1 MNVLQYKVVHDLK
14 IYQKL
19 EDKIEPSWKL
29 SFKVELKNKMAHEW
43 AGSSNIWVKID
54 YERDLI
60 RIGLWTWYLLKSGG
74 QNLVELKIEL
84 QSGA

>member
-1 MNVLQYKVVHDLK
+1 
-14 IYQKL
+14 
-19 EDKIEPSWKL
+19 
-29 SFKVELKNKMAHEW
+29 MAHEW

-84 QSGA
+84 QSGAQIRAGSIQTFVKTMNVAVGGARGSGGGLPKAKGWW